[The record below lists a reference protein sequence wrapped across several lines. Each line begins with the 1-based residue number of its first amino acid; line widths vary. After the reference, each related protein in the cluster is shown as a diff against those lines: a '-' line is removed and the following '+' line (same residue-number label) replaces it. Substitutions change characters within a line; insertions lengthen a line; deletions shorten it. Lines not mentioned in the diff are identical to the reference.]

1 MSEEHL
7 FVLFYATPF
16 LVRKSV
22 LIEWCWY
29 CYQLTGL
36 ISCFFRSLVR
46 IIRSLSYFWIFN
58 ANKKAT
64 PNFFIEYYQR
74 KIIDQSK
81 GEMCSYKE
89 LLCYAY
95 TIMFFLW
102 LLYILKMFLLFMF
115 GKLIIVLLESSLC
128 FETAVKQFKIHK
140 GALKKN
146 WRNPGDIRHCFNVIR
161 SIYDVAWH

>member
-1 MSEEHL
+1 MN
-7 FVLFYATPF
+7 
-16 LVRKSV
+16 VRGAFICFILCDTILSSKV
-22 LIEWCWY
+22 CLIEWCWY

-36 ISCFFRSLVR
+36 ISCFFRSLVK
-46 IIRSLSYFWIFN
+46 IIRSLTYFWIFN

-128 FETAVKQFKIHK
+128 FETAVKQFKT
-140 GALKKN
+140 
-146 WRNPGDIRHCFNVIR
+146 
-161 SIYDVAWH
+161 S

>member
-7 FVLFYATPF
+7 SVLFYATPF

-22 LIEWCWY
+22 LIVWCWY
-29 CYQLTGL
+29 CHQLTGL
-36 ISCFFRSLVR
+36 ISCFFRSLVK
-46 IIRSLSYFWIFN
+46 IIRSLTYFWIFN

-74 KIIDQSK
+74 KIIEQSK

-95 TIMFFLW
+95 TIMSFLW
-102 LLYILKMFLLFMF
+102 LLYILKMFLLFVF

-128 FETAVKQFKIHK
+128 FETAVKQFKT
-140 GALKKN
+140 
-146 WRNPGDIRHCFNVIR
+146 
-161 SIYDVAWH
+161 S